1 MPNGTNKNSRK
12 KNLEYLASVTPAGT
26 KLRNGH
32 PKTAGQVEVSSHPK
46 LQGVTLERHY
56 TTPGVHPYDEV
67 EWEVRDAII
76 MGKDGTPVFEQRGVE
91 FPKFW
96 SETASNIVASKYFYG
111 KLGQP
116 NREWSLKQLID
127 RVADTI
133 TKHGLSTGFFD
144 GKTSTE
150 IFNHELKSAALYQRM
165 AFNSPVWFNIGV
177 AGISQ
182 QASACFILAVDD
194 NMDSIL
200 QWFVEE
206 GTIFKRGSGA
216 GINLST
222 LRSSK
227 EKLSGGGT
235 SSGPVS
241 FMRGA
246 DAVAGSIKS
255 GGTTRRAAKMVILN
269 VDHPDVEDFIETKLK
284 ANKLAWELAKSG
296 HEVWDLEN
304 WIWDHI
310 QFQNA
315 NNSVRVT
322 DEFMKAVEEDRD
334 WQLKGIVTGEV
345 VKTLKARD
353 LWDQIVKAAWDC
365 ADPGLQFDTT
375 VNNWHTTP
383 NSGRING
390 SNPCSEYMHV
400 DNSACNLAS
409 INLMRFAKDNRG
421 FDINGFRYTSRIT
434 AMAQELLVGYADYP
448 TPKIGQNAVAMRQLG
463 QGYCNLGS
471 LLMYHGYAY
480 DSDAGRDYAAAL
492 TAIMTGEV
500 YRTSAEV
507 SRDAT
512 GPYEAYE
519 KNRKEHNRVMKM
531 HRDAAY
537 KIDSNRIPEDLTEAS
552 KDVWDEVIKIGVKD
566 GAGFRNAQATVLAP
580 TGTIGFMMDAQT
592 TGVEPDFALVKTK
605 RMVGGGVF
613 KLVNETVPSALKNLG
628 YSEEEVVEMVN
639 YLKDQG
645 NIETNPSLKEEHKGV
660 FDCATT
666 LKGGTRSIA
675 SIAHVKMMGA
685 VQPFI
690 SGAISKTA
698 NLPASATEKDV
709 ADIYLQAWKLGTK
722 AIALYRDGCKPNQPM
737 STDNKSLQKED
748 SSKPHRERLP
758 DTRTAVTHKFRVGT
772 HEIYAT
778 IGLYANGRPGELF
791 LIMAKEGSTLSG
803 MAGSYATA
811 VSIMLQYGVPL
822 KDIVRK
828 YMYTRFEPSGW
839 TGDEKMGFA
848 TSIIDAVVR
857 WMGHEFLL
865 EEEKIEIGLV
875 AAANGH
881 SPLALTEAEIKTP
894 DIAVAA
900 AVASDIRTNSSPV
913 VESTSD
919 APACDSC
926 GFIMVRNGTCYKCT
940 NCGST
945 TGCS

>member
-1 MPNGTNKNSRK
+1 MPKKVPAKTFLSEVAVNSKQILDKKTVNGK
-12 KNLEYLASVTPAGT
+12 
-26 KLRNGH
+26 NGH
-32 PKTAGQVEVSSHPK
+32 KRPGLK
-46 LQGVTLERHY
+46 VTRHY
-56 TTPGVHPYDEV
+56 TTAGVHPYDEI
-67 EWEVRDAII
+67 EWEKRDATIY
-76 MGKDGTPVFEQRGVE
+76 GKGGAVVFEQTGVE

-111 KLGQP
+111 KLGAGA
-116 NREWSLKQLID
+116 REYSLKQLVD
-127 RVADTI
+127 RVADTLTNYAKSI
-133 TKHGLSTGFFD
+133 NFFD
-144 GKTSTE
+144 SDQSAE
-150 IFNHELKSAALYQRM
+150 IWNHELKSAVVNQRV

-177 AGISQ
+177 PGVSQ
-182 QASACFILAVDD
+182 QASACFILHVDD
-194 NMDSIL
+194 DMGSIL
-200 QWFVEE
+200 NWFNEE
-206 GTIFKRGSGA
+206 GLIFKGGSGA
-216 GINLST
+216 GINIST

-227 EKLSGGGT
+227 EGLSGGGN

-246 DAVAGSIKS
+246 DSVAGSIKS

-269 VDHPDVEDFIETKLK
+269 ADHPDVEDFIATKKK
-284 ANKLAWELAKSG
+284 ANELAWQLAKDG
-296 HEVWDLEN
+296 YEVWDMEH

-334 WQLKGIVTGEV
+334 WELKAVLTGEV
-345 VKTLKARD
+345 TKTIKARD
-353 LWDQIVKAAWDC
+353 LWQQIVNAAWDC

-375 VNNWHTTP
+375 VNRWHTTP
-383 NSGRING
+383 KSGRING

-409 INLMRFAKDNRG
+409 LNLMKFAEANRG
-421 FDINGFRYTSRIT
+421 FDVDGFRAVSRVT
-434 AMAQELLVGYADYP
+434 AIGQELLVGYADYP
-448 TPKIGQNAVAMRQLG
+448 TQKIKENSRLMRQLG
-463 QGYCNLGS
+463 QGYANLGS

-480 DSDAGRDYAAAL
+480 DSDEGRDYAAAI
-492 TAIMTGEV
+492 TALMTGEV
-500 YRTSAEV
+500 YRTSAEIA
-507 SRDAT
+507 RDAA

-519 KNRKEHNRVMKM
+519 LNRTDHNRVMKM

-537 KIDSNRIPEDLTEAS
+537 KIDSTRIPEEMTDAAKE
-552 KDVWDEVIKIGVKD
+552 VWDEVLKLGVKE

-580 TGTIGFMMDAQT
+580 TGTIGFMMDCDT
-592 TGVEPDFALVKTK
+592 TGIEPDFALVRTK

-613 KLVNETVPSALKNLG
+613 TLVNGTVPNALRNLG
-628 YSEEEVVEMVN
+628 YSEDEVISMTE
-639 YLKDQG
+639 YLKDNG
-645 NIETNPSLKEEHKGV
+645 NLETHPLLKEEHKAV

-666 LKGGTRSIA
+666 LRGGTRSIDP
-675 SIAHVKMMGA
+675 IAHVKMMA
-685 VQPFI
+685 ATQPFI

-698 NLPASATEKDV
+698 NLPAEATEAEV
-709 ADIYLQAWKLGTK
+709 ADIYLQSWKLGIK

-737 STDNKSLQKED
+737 STDNDSLKKKD
-748 SSKPHRERLP
+748 SDEPRRRRLP
-758 DTRTAVTHKFRVGT
+758 DTRQAVTHKFRIGV

-778 IGLYANGRPGELF
+778 VGLYEDGRPGELF
-791 LIMAKEGSTLSG
+791 MTMAKEGSTLSG

-839 TGDEKMGFA
+839 TGDDRLGFA

-857 WMGHEFLL
+857 WLGHTFLN
-865 EEEKIEIGLV
+865 ETEKLEIGLI
-875 AAANGH
+875 AQSNGH
-881 SPLALTEAEIKTP
+881 TPVKLDEAEVKTP
-894 DIAVAA
+894 EVVNLAQVKAEATEMSAGPI
-900 AVASDIRTNSSPV
+900 

-926 GFIMVRNGTCYKCT
+926 GFIMVRNGTCYKCL